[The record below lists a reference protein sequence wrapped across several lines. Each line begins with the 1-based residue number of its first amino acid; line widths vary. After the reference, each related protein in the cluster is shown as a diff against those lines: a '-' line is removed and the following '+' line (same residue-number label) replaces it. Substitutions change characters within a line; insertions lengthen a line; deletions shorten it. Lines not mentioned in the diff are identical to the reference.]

1 MLTLILLVT
10 SSLNASLHT
19 HAQTLSLLA
28 LQRNTAGLPFKLIT
42 PGRTFLKRA
51 PLLQLEGSSVKERE
65 FLLFS
70 DCLLWLAGADGGE
83 YISEKWGP
91 DASPARPPLLRTRSK
106 SDADMAGAA
115 EAMKRRESG
124 LKFRLHGSPA
134 KRKSRHASS
143 GTDER
148 WVYKG
153 FVDLVDVE
161 VVVPPARE
169 AGDERR
175 LEILSP
181 QQSFAV
187 YGGTSFIPVVCGVSL
202 TLALSSNRGRA
213 R

>member
-1 MLTLILLVT
+1 MTVPLDHQVVLLTLLVT

-28 LQRNTAGLPFKLIT
+28 LQRNTVNLPFKLIT

-70 DCLLWLAGADGGE
+70 DCLLWLASADGGE
-83 YISEKWGP
+83 YISDKWGG
-91 DASPARPPLLRTRSK
+91 DASPTSPVRPPLLRTRSK

-115 EAMKRRESG
+115 EALKRKESV
-124 LKFRLHGSPA
+124 LRFRLHGSPA
-134 KRKSRHASS
+134 KRKARHASS

-161 VVVPPARE
+161 VVVPPVRE

-181 QQSFAV
+181 RQSFAV
-187 YGGTSFIPVVCGVSL
+187 YGGTWVL
-202 TLALSSNRGRA
+202 LN
-213 R
+213 

>member
-1 MLTLILLVT
+1 M
-10 SSLNASLHT
+10 NASLHT

-28 LQRNTAGLPFKLIT
+28 LQRNTVNLPFKLTT

-70 DCLLWLAGADGGE
+70 DCLLWLASADGE
-83 YISEKWGP
+83 YISEKWGA
-91 DASPARPPLLRTRSK
+91 DASPTSPTRPPLLRTRSK
-106 SDADMAGAA
+106 SDADMAGVA
-115 EAMKRRESG
+115 EAMKRKESG
-124 LKFRLHGSPA
+124 LKFRLHASPA
-134 KRKSRHASS
+134 KRKSRYASS

-153 FVDLVDVE
+153 FVDLVDME

-187 YGGTSFIPVVCGVSL
+187 YGG
-202 TLALSSNRGRA
+202 A
-213 R
+213 

>member
-1 MLTLILLVT
+1 M
-10 SSLNASLHT
+10 N
-19 HAQTLSLLA
+19 
-28 LQRNTAGLPFKLIT
+28 LPFKLIT

-70 DCLLWLAGADGGE
+70 DCLLWLASADGGE
-83 YISEKWGP
+83 YISEKWSH
-91 DASPARPPLLRTRSK
+91 DASPTSPTRPPLLRTRSK

-115 EAMKRRESG
+115 EAMKRKESG

-134 KRKSRHASS
+134 KRKARHASS

-187 YGGTSFIPVVCGVSL
+187 YGGTCTTQVVFSIFVTFVL
-202 TLALSSNRGRA
+202 NSNRGRA